1 MKLPPLDGIRILE
14 FAGIGPG
21 PFCGMLLSDL
31 GADVIRIDRPG
42 VMPVGVGSVTGRGR
56 RSIALDLKSDEGRS
70 TALALIEKAD
80 ALFEGFRPGV
90 MERLG
95 LGPEPSLKLNSA
107 LVYGRMTGW
116 GQTGPLSQSA
126 GHDINYIGIS
136 GFLGSIGRP
145 GTPAAPPLN
154 IVGDYGG
161 GALFLA
167 MGLLAGIL
175 RARTT
180 GEGQVIDAAISDG
193 TALLMAMFHDLRDAG
208 QWSDRRGTNVLDGSA
223 PFYDTYECADGHY
236 VTIGSMEPQFYAL
249 LLEALELRDDA
260 KFADQMDQEKW
271 PAMKTRLIEIFRS
284 KPREEWVARMEATD
298 ICFAPVLSI
307 PEAIEHRHNVARET
321 FVEFDGRTHPAASPR
336 FAGVSHRPVRRA
348 PAPGEH
354 NDEVLVQWGI
364 GERSGR

>member
-1 MKLPPLDGIRILE
+1 MKARPLDGIKILE

-31 GADVIRIDRPG
+31 GADVVRIDRPG
-42 VMPVGVGSVTGRGR
+42 VMSAGVGPVTGRGR
-56 RSIALDLKSDEGRS
+56 RSIALDLKSNEGRD

-95 LGPEPSLKLNSA
+95 LGPETSLKRNSA

-116 GQTGPLSQSA
+116 GQNGPLSQSA

-175 RARTT
+175 RARAT

-193 TALLMAMFHDLRDAG
+193 TALLMAMFHDLLDSG
-208 QWSDRRGTNVLDGSA
+208 QWSDRRGTNVLDGAA

-249 LLEALELRDDA
+249 LLEALGLQDDPQ
-260 KFADQMDQEKW
+260 FADQMDQGKW

-284 KPREEWVARMEATD
+284 KPRDEWVALMEATD

-307 PEAIEHRHNVARET
+307 SEATEHGHNVARET
-321 FVEFDGRTHPAASPR
+321 FIEFDGKLHPAAAPR
-336 FAGVSHRPVRRA
+336 FVGVSHRPLRRA

-354 NDEVLVQWGI
+354 NDEILAQWGI
-364 GERSGR
+364 SGLSGH